1 MLDFSNIRNFEITLN
16 EETLNLLPPKLKQ
29 VDEINEFVKKYR
41 TTGVQSQEM
50 AKTAALILNNNK
62 NNKTFDIDR
71 VAEFEYDIIYSII
84 FGYIAWINEIQTN
97 PNLYSPSAQE

>member
-29 VDEINEFVKKYR
+29 VDEINEFAKKFR

-50 AKTAALILNNNK
+50 AKAATLILNRNK
-62 NNKTFDIDR
+62 NDKTFDIDK
-71 VAEFEYDIIYSII
+71 VSEFEYDIIYSII
-84 FGYIAWINEIQTN
+84 FGY
-97 PNLYSPSAQE
+97 YRR